1 MNYANSI
8 SEFWVKTPL
17 TSNIEINTAAG
28 PLYTN
33 DVLIKRFHDMI
44 SESRYF
50 KGKLMAPIL
59 SMIANNIIVPVY
71 RNKGIVD
78 KLKHMVKNYPPN
90 HIRGDKNVMAFYS
103 KLDEKVFIFVESLAN
118 FLGFSKDELM
128 TRILIH
134 ELMHMYANQSDAYP
148 MVKYL
153 WIKFY
158 SHLIMELA
166 GITDLDIKP
175 KTIEPFV
182 KHLYYNVERKMQFK
196 SLGNDFWKNSAYKIL
211 NIKDKKFE
219 LIEYVQSEII
229 DKFFMKGRPLK
240 LDSRFIR
247 FYKAVVRAYDAVDI
261 YVPDGV
267 FLVQELWAPSEVL
280 AIYAEADPTDSGV
293 VKILNTLAKIS
304 KKKK

>member
-8 SEFWVKTPL
+8 TEFWVKTPL
-17 TSNIEINTAAG
+17 TSNVEVKTAAG

-44 SESRYF
+44 STSPYF
-50 KGKLMAPIL
+50 KGKILDPIL
-59 SMIANNIIVPVY
+59 NMINNNIIIPVY

-78 KLKHMVKNYPPN
+78 KLKHLVKNYPPN

-103 KLDEKVFIFVESLAN
+103 KLDEKVFLFVESLSN

-128 TRILIH
+128 SRILVH
-134 ELMHMYANQSDAYP
+134 ELLHMYANQIDAYP
-148 MVKYL
+148 ASKKL

-158 SHLIMELA
+158 SHLIIELA
-166 GITDLDIKP
+166 GISDIDIKE
-175 KTIEPFV
+175 KDIEPFV

-196 SLGNDFWKNSAYKIL
+196 TLGNGFWKDSAYKVL
-211 NIKDKKFE
+211 NIKNKKLE
-219 LIEYVQSEII
+219 MIEYVQSEII
-229 DKFFMKGRPLK
+229 DKFFLKGSPLK
-240 LDSRFIR
+240 LDHKFIQ

-267 FLVQELWAPSEVL
+267 FLVQELWAPSEIL
-280 AIYAEADPTDSGV
+280 AIYGESDPTDPNIIRLLEV
-293 VKILNTLAKIS
+293 LAKHS